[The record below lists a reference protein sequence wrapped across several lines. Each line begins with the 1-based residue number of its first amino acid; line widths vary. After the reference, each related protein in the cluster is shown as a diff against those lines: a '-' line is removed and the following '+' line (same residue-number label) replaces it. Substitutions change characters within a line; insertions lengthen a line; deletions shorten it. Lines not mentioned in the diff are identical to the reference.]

1 MLIAVPTEIK
11 PEEYRV
17 AVTPAGVREL
27 LADGHQ
33 VVVQAGAGRAS
44 DISDEDYRR
53 VGARLT
59 DDVEALWREAGLICK
74 VKEPQPVEIGRLR
87 EGQLLFAYLHLAPDE
102 ALTRGLLA
110 SGASCVAYE
119 TVTDDRGRLPLLAP
133 MSAVAG
139 RLSAQVG
146 ARLLEG
152 IHGGRGLLMGGVPG
166 VPAARVLVLG
176 AGVVGSNAIRV
187 ALGMGADVTV
197 LDVDLDTLAHLDA
210 RFGAALT
217 TRHSSRLAVEESLSR
232 ADLVIGAALVPGART
247 PQLVSRAQLD
257 LLPDGA
263 AVVDVAIDQGGC
275 FETSHPTTHRD
286 PTYWA
291 GHVLHYCVANMPSA
305 VAATATRALANAT
318 QPYLV
323 RLANGGIDGLLTDH
337 SLRTGLN
344 VHRGMVTNVAVAEAH
359 GLEHVRADEALL
371 EE

>member
-33 VVVQAGAGRAS
+33 VVVRAGAGRAS

-247 PQLVSRAQLD
+247 PQLVSWSPAPSSTCCRTGRRWSTWRSTRA
-257 LLPDGA
+257 GA
-263 AVVDVAIDQGGC
+263 SRPA
-275 FETSHPTTHRD
+275 TP
-286 PTYWA
+286 P
-291 GHVLHYCVANMPSA
+291 P
-305 VAATATRALANAT
+305 TATR
-318 QPYLV
+318 P
-323 RLANGGIDGLLTDH
+323 
-337 SLRTGLN
+337 TGPDTCCTTASPTCPA
-344 VHRGMVTNVAVAEAH
+344 RWRPPPPGRWPTPPSPTWSGWPTAASTAC
-359 GLEHVRADEALL
+359 
-371 EE
+371 

>member
-1 MLIAVPTEIK
+1 MRVAVPTETK

-27 LADGHQ
+27 VADGHE
-33 VVVQAGAGRAS
+33 VVVQAGAGLAS
-44 DISDEDYRR
+44 DITDEDFQR
-53 VGARLT
+53 VGAETT
-59 DDVEALWREAGLICK
+59 DDVDALWHWADLICK
-74 VKEPQPVEIGRLR
+74 VKEPQPPEIARLR

-102 ALTRGLLA
+102 AQTRGLLA

-119 TVTDDRGRLPLLAP
+119 TVTDDEGRLPLLAP

-166 VPAARVLVLG
+166 VPAARVLVIG

-197 LDVDLDTLAHLDA
+197 LDVDLDRLAHLDS

-217 TRHSSRLAVEESLSR
+217 TRHSSRLALEESLAR
-232 ADLVIGAALVPGART
+232 ADLVIGAALVPGALT
-247 PQLVSRAQLD
+247 PQLVSREQLQ
-257 LLPDGA
+257 LMPHGSA
-263 AVVDVAIDQGGC
+263 IVDVAIDQGGC
-275 FETSHPTTHRD
+275 FATSHPTTHSD
-286 PTYWA
+286 PTYWVD
-291 GHVLHYCVANMPSA
+291 HVLHYCVANMPSA

-323 RLANGGIDGLLTDH
+323 RLANGGIDGLITDQQ
-337 SLRTGLN
+337 LRAGLN
-344 VHRGMVTNVAVAEAH
+344 VHRGMVTNAAVAAAH
-359 GLEHVRADEALL
+359 GMEHVRADEALL
-371 EE
+371 ED